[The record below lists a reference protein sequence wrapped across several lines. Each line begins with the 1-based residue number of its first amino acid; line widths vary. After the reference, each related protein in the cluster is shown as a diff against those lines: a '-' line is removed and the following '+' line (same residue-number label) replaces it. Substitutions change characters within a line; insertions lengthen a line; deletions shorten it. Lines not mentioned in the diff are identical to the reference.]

1 MSQWVLMRSGPD
13 HRRLRGTIAKDFTPS
28 RVEALQGP
36 MVEMAHDLIDGFA
49 AQGEVEI
56 VEAYGNALPLAIISR
71 LLDVPA
77 KDHAQIE
84 RWMEGFKHAVQF
96 LPMSAEELAE
106 TNAAISGLGEY
117 FTALIAERRQHPGED
132 LLSALIAQADAGAM
146 SEQELVVNAWGLYAA
161 GHETSG
167 NAICDAIH
175 TLIEHPSEL
184 SRLQRDWSL
193 LETAVDELLRFDG
206 PGLATNRLFP
216 HEITIGEHTLPAGMP
231 VVLYMA
237 GANHDPRHF
246 EDPERLDLSRENARD
261 HLGFGHGPHRCVG
274 QHMARATIAVAVQ
287 MLFTRLHDL
296 RILGQVEW
304 NERSVFHGPRRMHL
318 AWDGADPR

>member
-1 MSQWVLMRSGPD
+1 
-13 HRRLRGTIAKDFTPS
+13 
-28 RVEALQGP
+28 
-36 MVEMAHDLIDGFA
+36 MVVMANELIDSFA
-49 AQGEVEI
+49 DQGEVEI

-77 KDHAQIE
+77 KDHARIE
-84 RWMEGFKHAVQF
+84 HWMEGFKHAVQF
-96 LPMSAEELAE
+96 LPMSPEELAE

-117 FTALIAERRQHPGED
+117 FTALIAERRQNPGDD
-132 LLSALIAQADAGAM
+132 LLSALILQADAGAM
-146 SEQELVVNAWGLYAA
+146 SEQELIVNAWGLYAA

-175 TLIEHPSEL
+175 TLLEHPDEL
-184 SRLQRDWSL
+184 ARLQSDWSL
-193 LETAVDELLRFDG
+193 LGTAVDELLRFDG

-216 HEITIGEHTLPAGMP
+216 HEIAIGEHTLPAGMP

-246 EDPERLDLSRENARD
+246 EEPERLDLSRENARD

-274 QHMARATIAVAVQ
+274 QHMARATIGVAVQ
-287 MLFTRLHDL
+287 TLFTRLGNV
-296 RILGQVEW
+296 RVVGEVEW
-304 NERSVFHGPRRMHL
+304 NERSVFHGPRTMHL
-318 AWDGADPR
+318 AWDGPVKCAPIGAGADD